1 MNNETTSVTG
11 SEMDRNFALLID
23 GDNVSPKYISG
34 IIEEMTTKY
43 GNLSYR
49 RIYGDFTKTSKNS
62 WKDVLLDNSI
72 TPIQQYNNTVGKNSS
87 DSALIIDAMDIL
99 YTGKVDG
106 FCIVSSDSDFTRLA
120 SRLRESRM
128 YVVVMGENKTPRS
141 IRMACDKFVTLENLI
156 DQDDNVANSRKKK
169 DSRKNPEA
177 LTRVFVNKV
186 ISDIIADNANNGR
199 QTHLGELGS
208 KLVAIYPDF
217 DTRNYGYSSLSRMI
231 EETGEFKLYKNAN
244 AYYVTMRE
252 SGEDVYSFAIRTIKG
267 EGPEGLDIGE
277 LSNRIH
283 AEYPSFSPKAYGY
296 SQFQKFVSSVPG
308 ARIFAEGNTKKVVLE
323 EQ

>member
-1 MNNETTSVTG
+1 MD
-11 SEMDRNFALLID
+11 SENITREALNKNFALLID

-49 RIYGDFTKTSKNS
+49 RIYGDFTKTAKNS

-128 YVVVMGENKTPRS
+128 YVVVMGEDKTPRS

-156 DQDDNVANSRKKK
+156 NQDDSDNSQKK
-169 DSRKNPEA
+169 DSKKKSAA
-177 LTRVFVNKV
+177 LTRALVNTV
-186 ISDIIADNANNGR
+186 ISDIIADNDNNGR
-199 QTHLGELGS
+199 ATHLGELGS

-231 EETGEFKLYKNAN
+231 EETAEFKLYKHAN
-244 AYYVTMRE
+244 AYYVAMRE

-267 EGPEGLDIGE
+267 EGPAGLDIGE

-308 ARIFAEGNTKKVVLE
+308 ARIFAEGNSKKVVLE